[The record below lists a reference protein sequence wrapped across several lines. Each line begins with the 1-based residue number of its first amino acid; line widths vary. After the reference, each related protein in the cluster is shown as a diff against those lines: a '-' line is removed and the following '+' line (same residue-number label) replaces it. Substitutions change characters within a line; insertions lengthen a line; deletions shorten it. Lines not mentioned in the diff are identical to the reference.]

1 MTEPTR
7 QLSDR
12 EIKALQIAAK
22 SKLTRK
28 GNTWTVPSQAGHGE
42 YTVNPDPETPR
53 CTCPDHEYTQ
63 ARCKHIYAVEY
74 VLERETT
81 ADGQTV
87 VTETVKVTRRTYS
100 QNWPAYNTAQ
110 TQEKSQLQALLYEL
124 CRNLAEPEQR
134 TGRPRLSLSDIIF
147 SSTYKIYS
155 TVSGRRFATDLREA
169 KQRGYLSKLPHYNS
183 VFRYLESEALTP
195 YLYEL
200 ITLSAAPLKSVE
212 TDFAVDA
219 SGFSTGQFMRWFDV
233 KYGKEE
239 DRRVWLKLHLMCGV
253 KTNIVTSVEVSDGY
267 AHDYPYFKGLVDRTA
282 DSGFQ
287 MKEVSADKG
296 YLGASN
302 MLATL
307 QRGAIPYIPFKS
319 NSVAHS
325 NDYGPKSELWT
336 RMFHFYSLHRA
347 EFLEHYHKRSNVET
361 TFHMIKSKFGQRLRS
376 KTFTAQINE
385 ALCKVLCHNLC
396 VVIQSMHELDID
408 ANFSS
413 HSLNDKWRSTSN

>member
-1 MTEPTR
+1 MSTAPDR

-22 SKLTRK
+22 SKLTQK
-28 GNTWTVPSQAGHGE
+28 GDVWLVPSQAGHGE
-42 YTVNPDPETPR
+42 YEVRPDPQTPR

-74 VLERETT
+74 TLMRETT

-87 VTETVKVTRRTYS
+87 VTETVKVTRKTYT
-100 QNWPAYNTAQ
+100 QEWKAYNAAQ
-110 TQEKSQLQALLYEL
+110 THEKSEIQALLYEL
-124 CRNLAEPEQR
+124 CKGLPEPMQR

-147 SSTYKIYS
+147 SSVFKIYS

-169 KQRGYLSKLPHYNS
+169 KQRGYLTRLPHYNS

-195 YLYEL
+195 YLKEL
-200 ITLSAAPLKSVE
+200 ISLSAAPLIPVE
-212 TDFAVDA
+212 SDFAVDA

-233 KYGKEE
+233 KYGEKE

-253 KTNIVTSVEVSDGY
+253 KTNIVTSVQVSDGY
-267 AHDYPYFKGLVDRTA
+267 AHDYPFFKGLVDRTA
-282 DSGFQ
+282 ESGFK
-287 MKEVSADKG
+287 MKEISADKG
-296 YLGASN
+296 YLGADN

-307 QRGAIPYIPFKS
+307 QHGAIPYIPFKT
-319 NSVAHS
+319 NSVPQS
-325 NDYGPKSELWT
+325 NYTPKSELWT

-347 EFLEHYHKRSNVET
+347 EFLQHYHKRSNVET

-376 KTFTAQINE
+376 KTLTAQINE

-396 VVIQSMHELDID
+396 VVIPVHPRVRD
-408 ANFSS
+408 
-413 HSLNDKWRSTSN
+413 